1 LTRLYASSTK
11 EKVRA
16 AMSTPAPKAMIE
28 AITLFLR
35 LIYEARIAP
44 AIKGM
49 LASKPHRRA
58 SKRVLL
64 VDETSYIS
72 PHI

>member
-1 LTRLYASSTK
+1 
-11 EKVRA
+11 
-16 AMSTPAPKAMIE
+16 MIE

-49 LASKPHRRA
+49 LATKPHRRA

-64 VDETSYIS
+64 VDETSYVS